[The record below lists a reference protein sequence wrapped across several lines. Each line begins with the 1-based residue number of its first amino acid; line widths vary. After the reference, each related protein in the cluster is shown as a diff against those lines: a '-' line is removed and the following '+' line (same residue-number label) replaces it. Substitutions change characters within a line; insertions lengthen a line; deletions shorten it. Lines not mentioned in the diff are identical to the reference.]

1 VLYLRFD
8 LSQAEDRIV
17 KVLSH
22 DQELIEL
29 ARKKPWEFDVHRF
42 NGAIVFDKPEFE
54 ITKAERQGSKRV
66 VHASNYDAQPER
78 LSDALLDDGFI
89 VTPQECGIAQ
99 GRYHKRFPAIRNG
112 YQLRTRMLVIQNRCL
127 EGRDGFKIEF
137 KYERLDGSLF
147 RRAYAWRPQHF
158 IGTHL
163 NQSGIIPCWHYI
175 HDHGFVSRID
185 FQVHDEIAIAV
196 PNEQE
201 AWDLASLLHET
212 LEEEKEYEGERLS
225 IPADLALE
233 TRYHGREQYH
243 ELIEFK
249 QFPEQGAFNEAFREL
264 WSRRVA

>member
-1 VLYLRFD
+1 MLYLRFD

-22 DQELIEL
+22 DLELIEL

-42 NGAIVFDKPEFE
+42 NGAIVFEKEE
-54 ITKAERQGSKRV
+54 AQVTKAERQASKRV
-66 VHASNYDAQPER
+66 VHGSNYDAQPER
-78 LSDALLDDGFI
+78 ISDALLDDGFI
-89 VTPQECGIAQ
+89 IPPSDCAKAQ
-99 GRYHKRFPAIRNG
+99 GRYHTRFTGIRNG

-127 EGRDGFKIEF
+127 EGRDGFRIEF

-163 NQSGIIPCWHYI
+163 NQCGIIPTWQAI
-175 HDHGFVSRID
+175 DKWDFESRID

-196 PNEQE
+196 PNVRE
-201 AWDLASLLHET
+201 AWDLACLLHET
-212 LEEEKEYEGERLS
+212 LEEEKEYEGEKLS
-225 IPADLALE
+225 ISADLCLE
-233 TRYHGREQYH
+233 TRYHGRGGEVV
-243 ELIEFK
+243 EFK
-249 QFPEQGAFNEAFREL
+249 RFPARDAFSDAFRDL

>member
-1 VLYLRFD
+1 MLYLRFD

-42 NGAIVFDKPEFE
+42 NGAIVFDKDEVD
-54 ITKAERQGSKRV
+54 ISKAERQGSKRV

-89 VTPQECGIAQ
+89 VTPADCAIAQ
-99 GRYHKRFPAIRNG
+99 GRYHSRFPAIRNG

-127 EGRDGFKIEF
+127 EGRNGFKIEF
-137 KYERLDGSLF
+137 PYERLDGSLF

-158 IGTHL
+158 IGYHL
-163 NQSGIIPCWHYI
+163 NQSGIIPAWEFI
-175 HDHGFVSRID
+175 NKFNLSSRID

-196 PNEQE
+196 PNMREG
-201 AWDLASLLHET
+201 WDLACLLHET
-212 LEEEKEYEGERLS
+212 LEEEKEYEDESLS

-233 TRYHGREQYH
+233 TRYHGRESFG
-243 ELIEFK
+243 EVVEFK
-249 QFPEQGAFNEAFREL
+249 RFPEQGAFNEAFRDLE
-264 WSRRVA
+264 SRVA

>member
-1 VLYLRFD
+1 MLYLRFD

-22 DQELIEL
+22 DAELIEL
-29 ARKKPWEFDVHRF
+29 ARKKPWEFDVHKF
-42 NGAIVFDKPEFE
+42 NGAIVFAKEE
-54 ITKAERQGSKRV
+54 STITKAERQGSKRV
-66 VHASNYDAQPER
+66 VHASNYDAQPDR

-89 VTPQECGIAQ
+89 VTPAECAVAQ
-99 GRYHKRFPAIRNG
+99 GRYHARFPAIRNG

-127 EGRDGFKIEF
+127 EGRDGFRIEF

-163 NQSGIIPCWHYI
+163 NQFGIMPAWNWINDRGYY
-175 HDHGFVSRID
+175 SRID

-196 PNEQE
+196 PDEQE
-201 AWDLASLLHET
+201 AWDLACLLHET
-212 LEEEKEYEGERLS
+212 LEAEKEYEGESLS
-225 IPADLALE
+225 IPADCCLE
-233 TRYHGREQYH
+233 TRYHGREG
-243 ELIEFK
+243 EVVEFSK
-249 QFPEQGAFNEAFREL
+249 SPEQGAFNDAFRDL